1 MQVKKTSLAGKM
13 QTKKTKSAEVANKL
27 NSMVLS
33 EKTLLPGERLPD
45 ERTMATEFGVSRTS
59 IREAVKMLETSGI
72 LVIKKALGIFVA
84 ENPGI
89 STDPFHMDC
98 FSDKIKVMRDWYEV
112 RLALETEMMRMVV
125 ANASDEEIAQIV
137 SLEREVAN
145 SIINETDDFLD
156 LDRQFHSLLAKS
168 THNDV
173 FERVTFSLQQ
183 SIYYMIAKTPH
194 EEYSKRI
201 KENALV
207 QHKEIARFLE
217 KRDTVGAMLA
227 MRFHLLLAIED
238 LNYFP
243 HDVE

>member
-1 MQVKKTSLAGKM
+1 MK
-13 QTKKTKSAEVANKL
+13 TKKTKSEEVANKIKT
-27 NSMVLS
+27 MILS

-45 ERTMATEFGVSRTS
+45 ERTMAIEFGVSRTS

-84 ENPGI
+84 ENPGV
-89 STDPFHMDC
+89 SSDPLHMDC
-98 FSDKIKVMRDWYEV
+98 FSDKIKIMRDWYEV
-112 RLALETEMMRMVV
+112 RLTLETEMMRLVV
-125 ANASDEEIAQIV
+125 ENASDEEMAQIIA
-137 SLEREVAN
+137 LERAVAD
-145 SIINETDDFLD
+145 SIINETGDFIE
-156 LDRQFHSLLAKS
+156 LDRQFHSMLASS

-173 FERVTFSLQQ
+173 FERITASLQQ
-183 SIYYMIAKTPH
+183 SIYYMIARTPH
-194 EEYSKRI
+194 EEFSNRI

-238 LNYFP
+238 LEYFP
-243 HDVE
+243 RHAEKF

>member
-1 MQVKKTSLAGKM
+1 
-13 QTKKTKSAEVANKL
+13 
-27 NSMVLS
+27 MVLS

-89 STDPFHMDC
+89 SIDPLHMDF
-98 FSDKIKVMRDWYEV
+98 FSDKIKIMRDWYEV
-112 RLALETEMMRMVV
+112 RLALETEVMRMVV
-125 ANASDEEIAQIV
+125 ENATDEEMAQII
-137 SLEREVAN
+137 SLERAVAD

-156 LDRQFHSLLAKS
+156 LDRQFHSMLAKS

-173 FERVTFSLQQ
+173 LERVTFSLQQ

-194 EEYSKRI
+194 EEFSNRI

-207 QHKEIARFLE
+207 QHREIVRFLE
-217 KRDTVGAMLA
+217 KRDAVGAMLA

-243 HDVE
+243 QDV